1 MFVVWKDKLIQQAFI
16 VFRQFK
22 IYRRILKLTLKWPF
36 IQFKVQV
43 LNLATNVSFSNSA
56 DEIFQHLRVKQSFL
70 QNHLQTHLMTSTT
83 KDTVTNRLTSLI
95 LRSSFTTSVGFMSFC
110 WKALL
115 TLCQSFPS
123 LQGNSSDSERIQ
135 EKKDRKKKSSSRTRL
150 RLQPNQQWLL
160 FHEREK
166 NRLTEWGA
174 RTPRLSCLCKR
185 SRVWSPVSGGNSPPF
200 CTVTPAS
207 KVRQCAPIQK
217 SRASDGK
224 SCQISCDNQPR
235 MDLETQQSAAEN
247 R

>member
-1 MFVVWKDKLIQQAFI
+1 
-16 VFRQFK
+16 
-22 IYRRILKLTLKWPF
+22 
-36 IQFKVQV
+36 
-43 LNLATNVSFSNSA
+43 
-56 DEIFQHLRVKQSFL
+56 
-70 QNHLQTHLMTSTT
+70 MTSTI

-110 WKALL
+110 WKALR

-123 LQGNSSDSERIQ
+123 LQDNNSDSERIQ
-135 EKKDRKKKSSSRTRL
+135 EKKRETRKADRAAARACSQTNNDYYL
-150 RLQPNQQWLL
+150 
-160 FHEREK
+160 HEREK

-235 MDLETQQSAAEN
+235 MDLETQ
-247 R
+247 